1 MFERGD
7 TIKIKKDCLG
17 FFNNG
22 NRLQYTTFY
31 VYTKIFDLTGDGDI
45 NVVHND
51 SHLSKEITFLYYLES
66 RAFESCRA
74 ILTERVSK

>member
-17 FFNNG
+17 FFSNG
-22 NRLQYTTFY
+22 KRLKYTTFY
-31 VYTKIFDLTGDGDI
+31 VYVKVFDLTGDGDI
-45 NVVHND
+45 HVVLND
-51 SHLSKEITFLYYLES
+51 SHLSKEISFLYALES